1 MALCLG
7 VKEAAICGAPAT
19 CGRAAPASPYAT
31 ITKHRDVL
39 VFSPRRRSGNGPV
52 TRLLSASRVELLDCS
67 LSTRATLHQTDCDSN
82 GARAEAA
89 GSSARLRTEASTSGP
104 LLVSARQTHASRRG
118 AASGDA
124 RLTLAAPSARVRCK
138 ECGAC
143 GTICAHAPPDHA
155 GLTVLRS
162 LSPRCEWVCQA
173 APCCHSQS
181 FLRRPSLSRRLPS
194 LLQLSK
200 GWNVALLVFT

>member
-124 RLTLAAPSARVRCK
+124 RLTLAAPFARSSQMQGVWCMW
-138 ECGAC
+138 
-143 GTICAHAPPDHA
+143 DH
-155 GLTVLRS
+155 LRARS
-162 LSPRCEWVCQA
+162 S
-173 APCCHSQS
+173 
-181 FLRRPSLSRRLPS
+181 
-194 LLQLSK
+194 
-200 GWNVALLVFT
+200 

>member
-1 MALCLG
+1 MSPTDDQCLSARAGARQRSGNQMALCLG

-19 CGRAAPASPYAT
+19 CGRAAPASPCDT
-31 ITKHRDVL
+31 ITKHVL

-52 TRLLSASRVELLDCS
+52 TRLRSAPRVELLDGS
-67 LSTRATLHQTDCDSN
+67 LSTHATLHQTDCDSN

-124 RLTLAAPSARVRCK
+124 RLTLAAPFARSSQMQGVW
-138 ECGAC
+138 
-143 GTICAHAPPDHA
+143 DH
-155 GLTVLRS
+155 LRARS
-162 LSPRCEWVCQA
+162 S
-173 APCCHSQS
+173 
-181 FLRRPSLSRRLPS
+181 
-194 LLQLSK
+194 
-200 GWNVALLVFT
+200 